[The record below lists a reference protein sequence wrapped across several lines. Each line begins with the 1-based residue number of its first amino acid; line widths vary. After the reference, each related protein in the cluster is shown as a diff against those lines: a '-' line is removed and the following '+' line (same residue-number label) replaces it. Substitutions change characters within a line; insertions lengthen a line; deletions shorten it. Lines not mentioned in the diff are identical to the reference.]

1 MISLLEDVEKR
12 HLVSFVINDK
22 SKMRQKSS
30 PILIELKQMFFELD
44 IFNFFFEKS
53 NAGVFVHLKLIWF
66 CLITI

>member
-44 IFNFFFEKS
+44 IFNFF
-53 NAGVFVHLKLIWF
+53 LKKAMRV
-66 CLITI
+66 CSYN

>member
-44 IFNFFFEKS
+44 IFNFF
-53 NAGVFVHLKLIWF
+53 LKKAMRV
-66 CLITI
+66 CSYT

>member
-1 MISLLEDVEKR
+1 MISLPEDVEKR

-44 IFNFFFEKS
+44 IFNFFMKKAMRVCS
-53 NAGVFVHLKLIWF
+53 Y
-66 CLITI
+66 T

>member
-12 HLVSFVINDK
+12 HLVSFVINGK

-44 IFNFFFEKS
+44 IFNFF
-53 NAGVFVHLKLIWF
+53 LKKAMRV
-66 CLITI
+66 CSYT

>member
-1 MISLLEDVEKR
+1 MISLLEDVEQR

-44 IFNFFFEKS
+44 IFNFFMKKAMRVCS
-53 NAGVFVHLKLIWF
+53 Y
-66 CLITI
+66 T

>member
-22 SKMRQKSS
+22 SRMRQKSS

-44 IFNFFFEKS
+44 IFNFF
-53 NAGVFVHLKLIWF
+53 LKKAMRV
-66 CLITI
+66 CSYN

>member
-1 MISLLEDVEKR
+1 MISLPEDVEKR

-44 IFNFFFEKS
+44 IFNFF
-53 NAGVFVHLKLIWF
+53 LKKAMRV
-66 CLITI
+66 CSYT

>member
-30 PILIELKQMFFELD
+30 PILIELKQMFFEL
-44 IFNFFFEKS
+44 
-53 NAGVFVHLKLIWF
+53 
-66 CLITI
+66 

>member
-1 MISLLEDVEKR
+1 MISLLEDVEQR

-44 IFNFFFEKS
+44 IFNFF
-53 NAGVFVHLKLIWF
+53 LKKAMRV
-66 CLITI
+66 CSYT